1 MCARLLLR
9 EVLMW
14 FVLTYL
20 LQSSLLTSRLKCL
33 FIVPSKNKKHRGAA
47 LHMAG
52 RGKRSGLTL
61 RVATPPKAGRG
72 TTLRMTTP
80 HKAGCRKRSGLTLR
94 IYSTQGRKRRGVTVR
109 MATAPEAGSTK
120 GEGSH
125 SSCCGDRCSCR
136 VEGHSRT
143 LVFIVAFLSLHP
155 FRVLYGVGV
164 CASLSGVYF
173 LYHYCSM
180 APGASPSSLLVQI
193 PLLKPQ

>member
-47 LHMAG
+47 LHVAG
-52 RGKRSGLTL
+52 RGKRRGVTLRVATPQKAGGGKRSGLTL
-61 RVATPPKAGRG
+61 R
-72 TTLRMTTP
+72 
-80 HKAGCRKRSGLTLR
+80 
-94 IYSTQGRKRRGVTVR
+94 INSTQGRKRRGVTVR

-125 SSCCGDRCSCR
+125 SSCCGDD

-173 LYHYCSM
+173 LYHCCSM
-180 APGASPSSLLVQI
+180 APGARPSSLLVQI